1 MARAQAAVI
10 MIEVSTAEHP
20 ASDPV
25 AADALEP
32 RSDIPPAHKLSAP
45 ASAKLATVGLSA
57 GLGRTRTLF
66 GVDLALEHLN
76 VTAIIGPAASGKT
89 MLLRCMNRMHELLPG
104 ATWEGHVLLDGN
116 NVYER
121 GVNAASIRR
130 RVAMIFQQPNP
141 FVAMSVRENVL
152 AGVTLNG
159 IRVQDPNELVER
171 LLLEVALWDELK
183 DDLDRPALSLSEG
196 QQQRLCVARCLAL
209 KPEVILMD
217 EPCAELDASEAAEL
231 EALIYRLKSEYTIV
245 IATQNLQQAAR
256 VAAKTAFLYRGQLVE
271 YDKTAVIFTRP
282 SQQRTEDY
290 ITGRFR

>member
-1 MARAQAAVI
+1 
-10 MIEVSTAEHP
+10 MIEVSTAERP
-20 ASDPV
+20 PSDPI
-25 AADALEP
+25 AANAPEDRAPEQTP
-32 RSDIPPAHKLSAP
+32 ETPPVQRLAAT
-45 ASAKLATVGLSA
+45 ASIKLATVGLSA
-57 GLGRTRTLF
+57 GLGRSRTLF
-66 GVDLALEHLN
+66 GIDLALERLK

-89 MLLRCMNRMHELLPG
+89 MLLRCLNRMHELLPG
-104 ATWEGHVLLDGN
+104 ANWEGQVLLDGK

-171 LLLEVALWDELK
+171 LLVDVALWDELK

-196 QQQRLCVARCLAL
+196 QQQRLCVARSLAL

-217 EPCAELDASEAAEL
+217 EPCSELDAAEAAEL
-231 EALIYRLKSEYTIV
+231 ESLIYRLKAEYTIV

-256 VAAKTAFLYRGQLVE
+256 VASKTAFLYKGQLVE

-282 SQQRTEDY
+282 TQQRTEDY

>member
-1 MARAQAAVI
+1 
-10 MIEVSTAEHP
+10 MIDVSTSERP

-25 AADALEP
+25 AANAPEDKPELT
-32 RSDIPPAHKLSAP
+32 SDTPPAQRLP
-45 ASAKLATVGLSA
+45 ATASNKLAAVGLSA
-57 GLGRTRTLF
+57 GLGRSRTLF
-66 GVDLALEHLN
+66 GIDLALERLK

-89 MLLRCMNRMHELLPG
+89 MLLRCLNRMHELLPG
-104 ATWEGHVLLDGN
+104 ATWEGQVLLDGK

-171 LLLEVALWDELK
+171 LLVDVALWDELK

-217 EPCAELDASEAAEL
+217 EPCSELDASEAAEL
-231 EALIYRLKSEYTIV
+231 EALIYRLKAEYTIV

-256 VAAKTAFLYRGQLVE
+256 VASKTAFLYKGQLVE

-282 SQQRTEDY
+282 TQQRTEDY

>member
-1 MARAQAAVI
+1 
-10 MIEVSTAEHP
+10 MIDVSTAERP
-20 ASDPV
+20 PSDPI
-25 AADALEP
+25 AANSPEDRALEQTP
-32 RSDIPPAHKLSAP
+32 ETPPVQRLP
-45 ASAKLATVGLSA
+45 ATASIKLATVGLSA
-57 GLGRTRTLF
+57 GLGRSRTLF
-66 GVDLALEHLN
+66 GIDLALERLK

-89 MLLRCMNRMHELLPG
+89 MLLRCLNRMHELLPG
-104 ATWEGHVLLDGN
+104 ATWEGQVLLDDK

-171 LLLEVALWDELK
+171 LLVDVALWDELK

-217 EPCAELDASEAAEL
+217 EPCSELDAAEAAEL
-231 EALIYRLKSEYTIV
+231 ESLIYRLKAEYTIV

-256 VAAKTAFLYRGQLVE
+256 VASKTAFLHKGQLVE

-282 SQQRTEDY
+282 TQQRTEDY

>member
-1 MARAQAAVI
+1 
-10 MIEVSTAEHP
+10 MIDVSTAERP
-20 ASDPV
+20 PSDPV
-25 AADALEP
+25 ASDAADPTP
-32 RSDIPPAHKLSAP
+32 RTPPAQ
-45 ASAKLATVGLSA
+45 KLAAAAPIKIATRGLSA
-57 GLGRTRTLF
+57 GLGRARTLF
-66 GVDLALEHLN
+66 GIDLELDSHK

-104 ATWEGHVLLDGN
+104 ASWEGQVLLDGKN
-116 NVYER
+116 IYER
-121 GVNAASIRR
+121 GVNPASIRR

-152 AGVTLNG
+152 AGLTLNG

-171 LLLEVALWDELK
+171 TLVDVALWDELK
-183 DDLDRPALSLSEG
+183 DDLERPALSLSEG

-217 EPCAELDASEAAEL
+217 EPCSALDASEAAEL
-231 EALIYRLKSEYTIV
+231 EGLIYRLRSEYTVV

-256 VAAKTAFLYRGQLVE
+256 VATKTAFLYKGQLVE

>member
-1 MARAQAAVI
+1 MIKPAEMDASAA
-10 MIEVSTAEHP
+10 ERLE
-20 ASDPV
+20 SDP
-25 AADALEP
+25 AASEAP
-32 RSDIPPAHKLSAP
+32 RTPPAQKH
-45 ASAKLATVGLSA
+45 ASAAIKIATRGLSA

-66 GVDLALEHLN
+66 DIDLELDSAK

-89 MLLRCMNRMHELLPG
+89 MLLRCLNRMHELSPG
-104 ATWEGHVLLDGN
+104 ASREGQVLLDGKN
-116 NVYER
+116 IYER
-121 GVNAASIRR
+121 GVNPTSIRR
-130 RVAMIFQQPNP
+130 RVALIFQQPNP

-152 AGVTLNG
+152 AGLTLNG

-171 LLLEVALWDELK
+171 TLQDVSLWDELK
-183 DDLDRPALSLSEG
+183 EDLERPALSLSEG

-217 EPCAELDASEAAEL
+217 EPCSALDASEAAEF
-231 EALIYRLKSEYTIV
+231 EGLIYRLKAEYTVV

-256 VAAKTAFLYRGQLVE
+256 VATKTAFLYKGQLVE
-271 YDKTAVIFTRP
+271 YDKTSVIFTRP